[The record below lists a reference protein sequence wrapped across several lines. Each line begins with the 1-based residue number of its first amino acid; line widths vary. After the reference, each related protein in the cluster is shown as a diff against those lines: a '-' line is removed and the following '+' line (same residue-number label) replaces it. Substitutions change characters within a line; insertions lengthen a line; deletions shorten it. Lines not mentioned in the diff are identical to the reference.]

1 MTVREDDRSLG
12 ALFADFSRQLSTL
25 VRQELDLART
35 EMTAK
40 ARGASRDALLIGAG
54 AALLYAGLL
63 VLLAAVVLLLVD
75 IGMTPW
81 LAALAV
87 AVVVGVLGA
96 AAAMRGRDH
105 LMREG
110 LAPQKTIETI
120 KDDADWM
127 KEQMP

>member
-54 AALLYAGLL
+54 AALLY
-63 VLLAAVVLLLVD
+63 AAVVLLLVD